1 MKAANWMPIST
12 LPLFITVLLMK
23 RTVMRVR
30 TELKKVSYLRDLD
43 RYLSPSKS
51 LLSKVYGWW
60 NEFTGIRGISPS
72 LSFFSL

>member
-1 MKAANWMPIST
+1 MKAVNWMPIST

-30 TELKKVSYLRDLD
+30 TELKKVSYLRDLNH
-43 RYLSPSKS
+43 YLSPTKS

-60 NEFTGIRGISPS
+60 N
-72 LSFFSL
+72 